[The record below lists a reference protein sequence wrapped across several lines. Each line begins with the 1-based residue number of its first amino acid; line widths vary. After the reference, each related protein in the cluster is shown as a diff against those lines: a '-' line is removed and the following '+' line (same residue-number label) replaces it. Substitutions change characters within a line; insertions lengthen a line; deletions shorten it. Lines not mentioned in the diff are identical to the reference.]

1 MHLNAAP
8 AGLADDRAF
17 TANGGAHEKE
27 TAMPTRLKDFAT
39 TVVAVVEPETTA
51 MVTAQL
57 MRQHHIGALVV
68 VDTEQQA
75 FPVGIV
81 TDRDLVLA
89 LMAEGLDPAM
99 FTAGD
104 IMSVELVT
112 ATPDMDVMEA
122 VTLMRTNRLRRLV
135 ITDDEGR
142 LVGIVTLEDLLE
154 LMTRELAAL
163 ASAAIGARD
172 REFEQRR

>member
-1 MHLNAAP
+1 
-8 AGLADDRAF
+8 
-17 TANGGAHEKE
+17 
-27 TAMPTRLKDFAT
+27 MPTRLKDFVT